1 MSDRESL
8 DDQPQ
13 KYGNPGGMD
22 AGGADFDSGQQGQQ
36 SEQELATKMLQIQ
49 SKRFYLDVKQNRRGR
64 FIKVAEIG
72 ADGRRSQIYLALSTA
87 SEFRDHLSTF
97 SDFYASLGP
106 PNPENV
112 PDDGKLKSEMMVKDN
127 RRYYLDLKENSRGRF
142 LRVSQTI
149 TRGGPRTQIAIPA
162 QGMIEFRDALTDLLE
177 EFGTDDGG
185 FKGDLP
191 EGRYMRV
198 DSKNFYFD
206 IGQNNRGIYMRISE
220 VKTNFRT
227 AITVPEK
234 SWARFRDIF
243 ADYCEKMKEGGG
255 GVNSGG
261 GGGSV
266 LSEGKGSVVAQIARC
281 KSTGD
286 RGRTEKRQ
294 SDQRQ
299 REVLKRRRS
308 LSHNVGS
315 SPVAPVKSVSAPVTT
330 NMPASLSCSTT
341 VSTSSSKCTLSD
353 ETVSDSKISRE
364 IQTIPVHTIPSQLIR
379 I

>member
-1 MSDRESL
+1 MSDRESG

-13 KYGNPGGMD
+13 GQSKYHGQSGGLE
-22 AGGADFDSGQQGQQ
+22 AGGGSDFDSALGNDLTSSGGMATVALQEAEGTNSEVEGLDSPAGQQQQ
-36 SEQELATKMLQIQ
+36 GEQELATKMLQIQ

-72 ADGRRSQIYLALSTA
+72 ADGRRSQIFLALSTA
-87 SEFRDHLSTF
+87 AEFRDHLSTF

-112 PDDGKLKSEMMVKDN
+112 PEDGKLKSEMMIKDN

-149 TRGGPRTQIAIPA
+149 TRGGPRSQIAIPA

-185 FKGDLP
+185 FKGELP
-191 EGRYMRV
+191 EGRHMRV
-198 DSKNFYFD
+198 ENKNFYFD

-243 ADYCEKMKEGGG
+243 ADYCEKMKEGGEK
-255 GVNSGG
+255 VTGG
-261 GGGSV
+261 GPDSGP
-266 LSEGKGSVVAQIARC
+266 
-281 KSTGD
+281 ST
-286 RGRTEKRQ
+286 K
-294 SDQRQ
+294 
-299 REVLKRRRS
+299 
-308 LSHNVGS
+308 
-315 SPVAPVKSVSAPVTT
+315 
-330 NMPASLSCSTT
+330 
-341 VSTSSSKCTLSD
+341 
-353 ETVSDSKISRE
+353 
-364 IQTIPVHTIPSQLIR
+364 
-379 I
+379 

>member
-1 MSDRESL
+1 MDFNVAPWNDLDNDSRE
-8 DDQPQ
+8 
-13 KYGNPGGMD
+13 YGNSGMD
-22 AGGADFDSGQQGQQ
+22 AGGTDFDAGQHGQQG
-36 SEQELATKMLQIQ
+36 EQELATKMLQIQ

-72 ADGRRSQIYLALSTA
+72 ADGRRSQIFLALSTA

-142 LRVSQTI
+142 LRVSHPVSQTI

-177 EFGTDDGG
+177 EFGVDDGG

-198 DSKNFYFD
+198 DNKNFYFD

-234 SWARFRDIF
+234 SWSRFRDIF
-243 ADYCEKMKEGGG
+243 ADYCDKMKEGAGVGG
-255 GVNSGG
+255 IGASGMSEVN
-261 GGGSV
+261 
-266 LSEGKGSVVAQIARC
+266 KG
-281 KSTGD
+281 T
-286 RGRTEKRQ
+286 
-294 SDQRQ
+294 
-299 REVLKRRRS
+299 
-308 LSHNVGS
+308 VGS
-315 SPVAPVKSVSAPVTT
+315 GAQASSPS
-330 NMPASLSCSTT
+330 
-341 VSTSSSKCTLSD
+341 STSQQPNPNTNL
-353 ETVSDSKISRE
+353 DSN
-364 IQTIPVHTIPSQLIR
+364 LIK
-379 I
+379 

>member
-1 MSDRESL
+1 MGEILENSEH
-8 DDQPQ
+8 
-13 KYGNPGGMD
+13 GNVQRTLTNGWGDTMGKIQYWYPE
-22 AGGADFDSGQQGQQ
+22 GQQGQQ
-36 SEQELATKMLQIQ
+36 GEQELATKMLQIQ

-72 ADGRRSQIYLALSTA
+72 ADGRRSQIFLALSTA

-142 LRVSQTI
+142 LRVSHPVSQTI
-149 TRGGPRTQIAIPA
+149 TRGGPRSQIAIPA

-198 DSKNFYFD
+198 DNKNFYFD

-234 SWARFRDIF
+234 SWGRFRDIF
-243 ADYCEKMKEGGG
+243 ADYCEKMKEGGA
-255 GVNSGG
+255 GVGVGVGLSGVGG
-261 GGGSV
+261 GGGGGNV
-266 LSEGKGSVVAQIARC
+266 LTEGKGSVVAQ
-281 KSTGD
+281 
-286 RGRTEKRQ
+286 
-294 SDQRQ
+294 
-299 REVLKRRRS
+299 VP
-308 LSHNVGS
+308 
-315 SPVAPVKSVSAPVTT
+315 SPS
-330 NMPASLSCSTT
+330 
-341 VSTSSSKCTLSD
+341 STSQQPNPNPNL
-353 ETVSDSKISRE
+353 DS
-364 IQTIPVHTIPSQLIR
+364 PLIK
-379 I
+379 